1 MRGAV
6 LMVNLSKT
14 EAEREQEKEKAAT
27 ADDPKAGADV
37 GKIVHLIAG
46 ILIASVILFSLSH
59 RLTEWNHWIS
69 QAASGFYLIL
79 GGISLLPLPNAR
91 LLTYNQRSAIRDPD
105 CWCVLVPVST
115 YPHPSLTRN

>member
-1 MRGAV
+1 MAALYDKALKRKDFWALSIRRRRRAERRRTTGNENVCIHPFCMRGAV

-59 RLTEWNHWIS
+59 RLTEWNH
-69 QAASGFYLIL
+69 
-79 GGISLLPLPNAR
+79 
-91 LLTYNQRSAIRDPD
+91 
-105 CWCVLVPVST
+105 
-115 YPHPSLTRN
+115 